1 MKYLIGT
8 RLLCNVVIFLS
19 ASKRLPEFQGY
30 MEKTFPGQ
38 PKPRRVVPHPRRESL
53 KSDLEIEWKKVAPKT
68 TGTVQIK
75 MIKGPKVK
83 YVDRCTRVSI

>member
-53 KSDLEIEWKKVAPKT
+53 KSDLKIEWKKRAPKT
-68 TGTVQIK
+68 IGNVQIR
-75 MIKGPKVK
+75 MIKAKN
-83 YVDRCTRVSI
+83 VDRFARVSI